1 MTITQIILLCICSLG
16 ILIGYV
22 LTMLSENDEQK
33 FLWGFIQLF
42 FTALIALVAFIM
54 TNERE
59 KCLKQLKNKCPEY
72 EKIENVYRLKK

>member
-1 MTITQIILLCICSLG
+1 
-16 ILIGYV
+16 
-22 LTMLSENDEQK
+22 MLSENDEQK